1 MALFALSLAA
11 ACGSD
16 DPVGPKPPT
25 GFLAGVSG
33 NREIG
38 MVVNSGSKSLT
49 LFQLGSPTTVRQ
61 IALGSSTTIT
71 PIGYS
76 LRGRKAAV
84 PLGNAA
90 SVAIIDLETATVGR
104 HFTFASGNTT
114 GSVWA
119 NDTTVFVANT
129 NTDKVGRFYLNQSS
143 GEITSTVPV
152 APAPTS
158 IAFGAGKVLVI
169 SGNLENYMPKG
180 EGIVTAIDP
189 STMAV
194 LGTIQTGG
202 TNPNEGI
209 VGPDGL
215 LYVLNTGDYV
225 SPGNMAIIDPATL
238 KRVALIENVGVGP
251 GHISIDSRGLAYISS
266 FSNAT
271 IVWNTKTRTFVRGPE
286 NPVCAKLAASGACRG
301 ASASAGGADGKLYQL
316 FFGSAS
322 KGLAPYAFV
331 YDANTYALR
340 DSISVG
346 SGPMALT
353 IRTY

>member
-1 MALFALSLAA
+1 MLAALSLAV

-16 DPVGPKPPT
+16 DPIGPKPPS
-25 GFLAGVSG
+25 GFLAGVAG

-38 MVVNSGSKSLT
+38 LLVNSDAKTLT
-49 LFQLGSPTTVRQ
+49 LFQLGSPSTVQQ

-71 PIGYS
+71 PTGYS

-90 SVAIIDLETATVGR
+90 SVAIVDLETATVGR
-104 HFTFASGNTT
+104 HFTFANGNTT
-114 GSVWA
+114 GSVWV
-119 NDTTVFVANT
+119 NDTTVIVANT
-129 NTDKVGRFYLNQSS
+129 NTDKVGRFYINQAS
-143 GEITSTVPV
+143 GEITATVGV

-180 EGIVTAIDP
+180 EGIVTALDP

-209 VGPDGL
+209 MGPDGL

-225 SPGNMAIIDPATL
+225 SPGSMAIIDPTTL
-238 KRVALIENVGVGP
+238 KRIALIENIGVGP
-251 GHISIDSRGLAYISS
+251 GHISIDSGGLAYISS
-266 FSNAT
+266 FSDAT
-271 IVWNTKTRTFVRGPE
+271 VVWNTRTRTFVRGPE
-286 NPVCAKLAASGACRG
+286 NPVCAKLASTGVCRG
-301 ASASAGGADGKLYQL
+301 ASAAAASAGGKLYQL
-316 FFGSAS
+316 TFGSAA
-322 KGLAPYAFV
+322 KGIAPYAFV
-331 YDANTYALR
+331 YDANTFVLR
-340 DSISVG
+340 DSISIG
-346 SGPMALT
+346 STPMALS